1 MTEPA
6 EPVKEPTPDRSALV
20 GSVMELASMALAAAA
35 GFAAPTD
42 WNVTFG
48 LVVIAGCLFALGFFA
63 LAGDG
68 KAV

>member
-1 MTEPA
+1 MTEP
-6 EPVKEPTPDRSALV
+6 EQDRPPRPSSTALV
-20 GSVMELASMALAAAA
+20 GSCLEVAAMVLASAAA
-35 GFAAPTD
+35 FCAPTD
-42 WNVTFG
+42 WNVTLG